1 MKVVE
6 FLSYLN
12 SLDMK
17 LWLEGE
23 KLRFQAPKGVM
34 TPEIKEEIAAK
45 KPEILDFLRAA
56 KIPTNTVDL
65 EIIPVSRDQDLPLSF
80 AQQRLWFL
88 QQLSPDSHSYNLLE
102 ALRLEGSLNLLAL
115 EQSLSELIRRHEILR
130 TTFPMI
136 EGQPIQRIAP
146 PSPVSLPLEDLQ
158 GLSKNEQTE
167 HLQEIAIALS
177 LKPFNLA
184 KESLVQFKLLKL
196 SSQEYVLLL
205 KMHHIIYDGWSL
217 SIFFGELSQLYA
229 AFVWGLP
236 SPLPELSIQYA
247 DFAVW
252 QRQWLTGEVLERQLN
267 YWQKQLQDAPT
278 ILELPTDYPRPPIPS
293 FRGDGQ
299 VFRLNQDLTQRL
311 KRLSQESGGT
321 LFMTLLAA
329 FFFLIYRYSCQL
341 DVFVG
346 SPIAKRNSS
355 AIYKLMG
362 FFSNTFAL
370 RGYMSG
376 NPIFMDLLE
385 RVKQTS
391 LSAYAHQVLPFE
403 MLV

>member
-1 MKVVE
+1 VKVGD
-6 FLSYLN
+6 FLAYLKG
-12 SLDMK
+12 LEIK

-65 EIIPVSRDQDLPLSF
+65 EIISVSRYQDLPLSF

-130 TTFPMI
+130 TTFPMV
-136 EGQPIQRIAP
+136 EGQPIQCIAP

-167 HLQEIAIALS
+167 HLQEIAIAFS

-196 SSQEYVLLL
+196 GSQEY
-205 KMHHIIYDGWSL
+205 
-217 SIFFGELSQLYA
+217 E
-229 AFVWGLP
+229 
-236 SPLPELSIQYA
+236 
-247 DFAVW
+247 
-252 QRQWLTGEVLERQLN
+252 
-267 YWQKQLQDAPT
+267 
-278 ILELPTDYPRPPIPS
+278 
-293 FRGDGQ
+293 
-299 VFRLNQDLTQRL
+299 
-311 KRLSQESGGT
+311 
-321 LFMTLLAA
+321 
-329 FFFLIYRYSCQL
+329 
-341 DVFVG
+341 
-346 SPIAKRNSS
+346 
-355 AIYKLMG
+355 
-362 FFSNTFAL
+362 
-370 RGYMSG
+370 
-376 NPIFMDLLE
+376 
-385 RVKQTS
+385 
-391 LSAYAHQVLPFE
+391 
-403 MLV
+403 